1 MKRFLQSPLI
11 VSLSGSLVYLVTTLL
26 LLQPEKLAQAARLAA
41 QPVTVPVN
49 QPSWKFRN
57 PEMEQLVAELKQER
71 LALANREQQ
80 LHALEARLETERQEI
95 LLVTQAVQQ
104 LQTNFD
110 KGIVRITQQENE
122 NLKHQAK
129 VVSGMSAEGA
139 AVMLNEMTDEQ
150 ILRILFVLKPDGAA
164 PILEALSKMGKTQAK
179 RAADAA
185 ARMRVVLPP

>member
-1 MKRFLQSPLI
+1 MKRFFQS
-11 VSLSGSLVYLVTTLL
+11 SLMISISGSVLYLVTTAMF
-26 LLQPEKLAQAARLAA
+26 LQPGKLAQAARLAA
-41 QPVTVPVN
+41 QPVTPSPN

-57 PEMEQLVAELKQER
+57 PEMEQLVEELKQER

-110 KGIVRITQQENE
+110 KGIVRITQQEND

-129 VVSGMSAEGA
+129 VVSGMSSEGA
-139 AVMLNEMTDEQ
+139 AVMLNEMTDDQ
-150 ILRILFVLKPDGAA
+150 MLRILFVLKPDGAG
-164 PILEALSKMGKTQAK
+164 PILEALSKMGKAQAK